1 PMFLAVGSEH
11 RDFETL
17 ARAAEGLPARVLV
30 KAGSYWARSRAGLHR
45 APANVTYTDRDLS
58 FVELRALYR
67 QVTAV
72 VVPLRDVR
80 NQSGVTTILEAMS
93 LGLPVIA
100 TAARGQRECISGPL
114 VLRDGSLDEQAT
126 ADCGP
131 DIFERP
137 GAFPDR
143 DRATSEEATGLY
155 VPPGDADALRHAMQ
169 LRMDDPALAARPGGA
184 EARRDAGRWL
194 GDYAA
199 RAARLGAAGAR
210 RARQSFRPERMAGD
224 RAREVAARPGDPGAA
239 VCGAAGAA
247 SGRSTWFGGAPC
259 ASRWCA

>member
-1 PMFLAVGSEH
+1 EVHYQPRPSRRRGPFRRVIGPHLLQAWRMSGAARPGDVLFADSEHLGLPLVAFSRLRSRRPPRVVMIGHMPGRWWKRAAFRLLTRLGTSGTVRLHSVEQRRLLQPHVGKRWSARMVPYQVDTEFWTTERGEAGHEGPMFLAVGSEH

-67 QVTAV
+67 QATAV

-100 TAARGQRECISGPL
+100 T
-114 VLRDGSLDEQAT
+114 
-126 ADCGP
+126 
-131 DIFERP
+131 
-137 GAFPDR
+137 
-143 DRATSEEATGLY
+143 
-155 VPPGDADALRHAMQ
+155 
-169 LRMDDPALAARPGGA
+169 
-184 EARRDAGRWL
+184 
-194 GDYAA
+194 
-199 RAARLGAAGAR
+199 
-210 RARQSFRPERMAGD
+210 
-224 RAREVAARPGDPGAA
+224 
-239 VCGAAGAA
+239 
-247 SGRSTWFGGAPC
+247 
-259 ASRWCA
+259 